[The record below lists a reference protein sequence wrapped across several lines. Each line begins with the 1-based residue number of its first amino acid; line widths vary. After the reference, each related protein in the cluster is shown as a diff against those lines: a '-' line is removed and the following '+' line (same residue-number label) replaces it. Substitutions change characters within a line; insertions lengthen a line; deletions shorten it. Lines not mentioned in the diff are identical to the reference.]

1 MGDDDGRSEASGWWR
16 GLPGVGDGGEA
27 VVLAVLRRCPVFGSE
42 MRNIQAGGRSR
53 EGEKGVRRVVGRGAV
68 KGRKESRGQRLS
80 RRRRVFFLQGVALCG
95 SLGEWGERV
104 KFLGF
109 FVVSPFLQNCPFH
122 LCVC

>member
-42 MRNIQAGGRSR
+42 RRNIQAGGRSR

-68 KGRKESRGQRLS
+68 KGRKESGGQRLS
-80 RRRRVFFLQGVALCG
+80 RRRRVFFFAGGGFVRQ
-95 SLGEWGERV
+95 LG
-104 KFLGF
+104 
-109 FVVSPFLQNCPFH
+109 
-122 LCVC
+122 